1 MLVHQMILVSG
12 KNLSN
17 SREFLGEWF
26 TTPPPPAKRWPVSLC
41 VFRWGSY
48 DGNCKKMVVL
58 AHSELLKICTKYGNR
73 KEEKII
79 CLKFL
84 DVCAVLAAQATNPLV
99 GFLTL
104 P

>member
-1 MLVHQMILVSG
+1 MVH
-12 KNLSN
+12 
-17 SREFLGEWF
+17 RP
-26 TTPPPPAKRWPVSLC
+26 TPPAKKLLVSLC
-41 VFRWGSY
+41 VFQWISH
-48 DGNCKKMVVL
+48 DGNCKKVVVR

-84 DVCAVLAAQATNPLV
+84 DVCAVLAAQATNPLE